1 MWEAALDKMCNNQNG
16 KFFLQEQDAAE
27 KLGESDDTR
36 ILRQN
41 WVDKDR
47 RKGTWGWMKT

>member
-27 KLGESDDTR
+27 KLGESDDTGM
-36 ILRQN
+36 
-41 WVDKDR
+41 VDRSEFNKDR
-47 RKGTWGWMKT
+47 GRGRAGG